1 MGKSKECEIVFNT
14 KYGYI
19 FQPIKCKSITEAL
32 RLAEERGEAY
42 RIFCD
47 GKLIRRGWIIK

>member
-19 FQPIKCKSITEAL
+19 FQPIKCKSIAEAL